1 MAVAFALSVVA
12 DTVVVAVLSGSL
24 PRAERRT
31 TSSRWWCGFRCLGGL
46 TQLLLLLSLLL
57 LLLLSSSLLLLL
69 TFWLSSCL
77 LLLLMSSLLVIN
89 LAGFVR

>member
-1 MAVAFALSVVA
+1 VAVAVALSVVA
-12 DTVVVAVLSGSL
+12 DTVVVAVQSGSL

-31 TSSRWWCGFRCLGGL
+31 TSSRWWCGFRCLGDL
-46 TQLLLLLSLLL
+46 TQLLLLSLLL

-89 LAGFVR
+89 LAVFVR